1 MQISN
6 FVHLK
11 EAEISLFSKRTILG
25 SQYLLFKKKTIS
37 HEHPYFAI
45 TI

>member
-6 FVHLK
+6 FAHVK
-11 EAEISLFSKRTILG
+11 EAEISFFSIRTILG
-25 SQYLLFKKKTIS
+25 SQYLLLKKSIS
-37 HEHPYFAI
+37 HEQHYFAI